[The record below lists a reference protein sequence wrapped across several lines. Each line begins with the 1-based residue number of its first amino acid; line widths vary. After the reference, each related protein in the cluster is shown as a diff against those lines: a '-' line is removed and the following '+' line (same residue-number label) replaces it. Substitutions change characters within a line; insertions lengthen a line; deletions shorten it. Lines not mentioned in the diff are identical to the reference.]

1 MLEDNL
7 FKTQDLLHTL
17 KSILLKS
24 KNCFTAALM
33 PCNRQIAV
41 LSDDECTAE
50 DVGSEARGDLVCL
63 QPRPKKSPVPSAVRA
78 RLGKLRNALC
88 GCARHARRSSASSC
102 FKQFHGEG
110 MERVFQLV
118 LKLHKLSKQDSDCQ
132 ADCAKTSF
140 EFNIDPES
148 YQNPNALSDLKTLMQ
163 SQCMPLADR

>member
-1 MLEDNL
+1 MHSRRCGERS
-7 FKTQDLLHTL
+7 QRR
-17 KSILLKS
+17 
-24 KNCFTAALM
+24 
-33 PCNRQIAV
+33 PCLPATSPEKV
-41 LSDDECTAE
+41 SCTIRCP
-50 DVGSEARGDLVCL
+50 G
-63 QPRPKKSPVPSAVRA
+63 QT
-78 RLGKLRNALC
+78 GKLRNALC

-148 YQNPNALSDLKTLMQ
+148 YQISECFVRLEDSHAVPVHA
-163 SQCMPLADR
+163 LADR